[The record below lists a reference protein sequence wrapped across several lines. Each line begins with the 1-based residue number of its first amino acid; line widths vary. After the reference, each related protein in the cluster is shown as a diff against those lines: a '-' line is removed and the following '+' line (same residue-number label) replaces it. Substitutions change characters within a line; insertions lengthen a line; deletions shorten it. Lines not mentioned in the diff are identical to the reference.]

1 MKLTFRS
8 NITPDIEIN
17 TRGGAPGNKIVRA
30 IMEWIRPA
38 LYGDNSFIP
47 IAAEPYGRP
56 TAGRGSVNL
65 WWVIVVVGG
74 VVALATYGGL
84 KLLKR

>member
-1 MKLTFRS
+1 MKLLFRS

-38 LYGDNSFIP
+38 VYGDNSFIP

-56 TAGRGSVNL
+56 TAGRGSINL
-65 WWVIVVVGG
+65 WWVVAGAAVVVG
-74 VVALATYGGL
+74 LAIYGGW
-84 KLLKR
+84 KLIKK

>member
-1 MKLTFRS
+1 MKLLFRS

-38 LYGDNSFIP
+38 VYGDNSFIP

-65 WWVIVVVGG
+65 WWVVALGAVVVG
-74 VVALATYGGL
+74 LAIYGAW
-84 KLLKR
+84 KLIKK

>member
-1 MKLTFRS
+1 MKLLFRS

-38 LYGDNSFIP
+38 VYGDNSFIP

-65 WWVIVVVGG
+65 WWVVVGAAVVVGFAIYG
-74 VVALATYGGL
+74 AWSLA
-84 KLLKR
+84 KK